1 MISKIKSNITYTRI
15 IAFSFFAVILAGT
28 LLLYLPISAK
38 DGDFTPII
46 DCLFTATSATCVTGL
61 VVYDTYNHWSLFGQ
75 IVILLLIQIGGLGL
89 MTVITMFSIFM
100 KKHFS
105 LHERRL
111 LMESA
116 STMRISGIVT
126 MVKHIVI
133 GTLSVELFGAAVLTT
148 CFYKDMGLPMAIWY
162 GVFHSISAFCN
173 AGFDIM
179 GQFNTPSLTAYVG
192 DPVVTITIMLLIITG
207 GLGFL
212 VWGNILFSKFRL
224 HKMELHSK
232 IVILTTIFLI
242 VSGGILLYF
251 TDCYHA
257 FSGLTPSEKW
267 LAAFFQSVTTR
278 TAGFNSV
285 DQAALSNAGSIISI
299 ILMFIGGSPGSTA
312 GGIKTTTFAIIIMNI
327 FSSTSNSP
335 DIILFKRK
343 VNHQTVNQAYAIGS
357 IYLLM
362 VLFSTILI
370 CAIEP
375 FGIKETAF
383 EVVSAIGTV
392 GLSMG
397 ITSVLS
403 AASKLILIF
412 LMYSGRIGGLSLVLT
427 LAEKKDKIHLDRPTE
442 KIVIG

>member
-15 IAFSFFAVILAGT
+15 IAFSFFSVILVGT

-38 DGDFTPII
+38 NGDFTPII

-61 VVYDTYNHWSLFGQ
+61 VVYDTYSHWSLFGQ
-75 IVILLLIQIGGLGL
+75 IVILLLIQIGGLGF

-100 KKHFS
+100 KRHFS

-111 LMESA
+111 LMASA

-133 GTLSVELFGAAVLTT
+133 GTLSVELFGAAILTT

-179 GQFNTPSLTAYVG
+179 GQFDTPSLTAYVG

-232 IVILTTIFLI
+232 IVIITTTFLI
-242 VSGGILLYF
+242 LFGGILLYM
-251 TDCYHA
+251 TEYHHA
-257 FSGLTPSEKW
+257 FSTLAPGEKW

-278 TAGFNSV
+278 TAGFNTV
-285 DQAALSNAGSIISI
+285 DQASLSNAGSIIST

-327 FSSTSNSP
+327 FSSTSNSC
-335 DIILFKRK
+335 DIIMFKRK
-343 VNHQTVNQAYAIGS
+343 VSHQIVNQAYAIGS
-357 IYLLM
+357 IYLLL
-362 VLFSTILI
+362 VLCSTIMI

-375 FGIKETAF
+375 LGLRETSF

-397 ITSVLS
+397 VTSVLS
-403 AASKLILIF
+403 ATSKLIIIF

>member
-15 IAFSFFAVILAGT
+15 IAFSFFSVILVGT
-28 LLLYLPISAK
+28 LLLCLPISAK
-38 DGDFTPII
+38 SNEFTPII

-133 GTLSVELFGAAVLTT
+133 GTLSVELFGAAILTA

-162 GVFHSISAFCN
+162 AVFHSISAFCN

-232 IVILTTIFLI
+232 VVIITTVFLI
-242 VSGGILLYF
+242 LSGGILLYI
-251 TDCYHA
+251 TEYHHA
-257 FSGLTPSEKW
+257 FFTLTPGEKW

-285 DQAALSNAGSIISI
+285 DQASLSNAGSLISI

-327 FSSTSNSP
+327 LSSTSNSP

-343 VNHQTVNQAYAIGS
+343 VNHQIVNQAYAIGS
-357 IYLLM
+357 IYLLL
-362 VLFSTILI
+362 VLCSTILI

-375 FGIKETAF
+375 FGIKETTF

-397 ITSVLS
+397 ITSALS

-427 LAEKKDKIHLDRPTE
+427 LAEKKNKVHLDRPTE